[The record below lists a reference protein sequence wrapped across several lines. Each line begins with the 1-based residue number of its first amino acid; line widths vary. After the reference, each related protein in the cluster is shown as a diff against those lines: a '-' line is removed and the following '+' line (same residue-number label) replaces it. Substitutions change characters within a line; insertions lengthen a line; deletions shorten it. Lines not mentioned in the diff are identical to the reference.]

1 VNGQRGHLRK
11 LVGRALFSLVTTAV
25 VTGLLAPVAAAS
37 PIGDA
42 EAAIMA
48 AWDKAG
54 GDTSPLGAR
63 KGDVYPVGDGFALEF
78 AGGKMYY
85 TTETGAKYVYGPI
98 LDKYESLG
106 GAAGSDLGF
115 PIASEVP
122 GLAGQ
127 DSRVA
132 TFSASDKPVIFW
144 TADHGA
150 FVVRGPL
157 SAAWDKLGNSGGVL
171 GVPVG
176 DETYDGDVVSQ
187 KFSNGAVSW
196 NRKTKQFTAEPAG
209 LVGDQLK
216 GLDVTLDATG
226 AINMAWRSAGGAN
239 GPLGAKQGGQ
249 YPMGGDGVA
258 QDFVGGKV
266 FYSPATGA
274 NAVESNILTKYESLG
289 GPVNSDLG
297 FPIANES
304 DGGFGTAS
312 RISTFSAADKPV
324 IFWTADH
331 GAFVVRGAMKAAWDK
346 LKGPNGKLGV
356 PVGDQAT
363 DGDVISQ
370 KFTGGKIS
378 WNRTKNTFSTDPA
391 NLAPLLSGLQV
402 SGQNQPSSAATPPHP
417 KKFTWHWWWLAAG
430 IGGLLLIVML
440 LVGAFMWRRR
450 HTRPR
455 GATLAHSPDVDD
467 GYDGDIGYETPV
479 EGQWHRDDVDLDP
492 HHVPHGDVQPPER
505 PAPDGG
511 PAPKMSWLSRSDAA
525 GEEMRSAPDSG
536 PFELDDEDPDAVDTN
551 PIPIVSDAAR
561 SRHPGYTEGF
571 SDSLEDFAEAPHAEV
586 ATPEA
591 GTPDAG
597 YPVAVSVD
605 DGYRDGQDDEPAGS
619 QGWYPEAGYAEAAY
633 PEAGYPVAGHPEA
646 GYPEARYAEAAY
658 PEAGYRQAGYPQAA
672 SVEVPYPLS
681 AYPEAAAEA
690 GYLEGPEAPEALDAR
705 EVPEAPEAP
714 KAPHAPHAPEALAAP
729 AVPASHSGYGVR
741 TGRHAAADAEAAREA
756 REAHEAND
764 ARARD
769 REFAEATRPPVA
781 VGSKPGTRPTIHLP
795 LDDPYQMPDG
805 YPIKASARFGLYYTP
820 ASALYHDTLAELWL
834 ASEDVALAN
843 GFIKAD

>member
-1 VNGQRGHLRK
+1 MNGQTGHLRK
-11 LVGRALFSLVTTAV
+11 LVGRALVSLVTTAV
-25 VTGLLAPVAAAS
+25 VTLLLAPVAVAS

-63 KGDVYPVGDGFALEF
+63 KGDVYPVGDGFALDF
-78 AGGKMYY
+78 AGGKMFF
-85 TTETGAKYVYGPI
+85 TTDTGAKYVYGPI

-106 GAAGSDLGF
+106 GPAGSDLGF
-115 PIASEVP
+115 PTASEVP

-132 TFSASDKPVIFW
+132 TFAASDKPVIFW

-196 NRKTKQFTAEPAG
+196 NRKTKEFTAEPAG

-216 GLDVTLDATG
+216 GLEVTLDATA
-226 AINMAWRSAGGAN
+226 AINMAWRAAGGAN
-239 GPLGAKQGGQ
+239 GPLGARQGVQ

-274 NAVESNILTKYESLG
+274 NAVESDILTKYESLG

-312 RISTFSAADKPV
+312 RICTFSAADKPV

-331 GAFVVRGAMKAAWDK
+331 GAFVVRGAMKVAWDK

-356 PVGDQAT
+356 PVVDQAT
-363 DGDVISQ
+363 DGDVVSQ

-378 WNRTKNTFSTDPA
+378 WNRAKNTFSTDPA

-402 SGQNQPSSAATPPHP
+402 SGQNQPSSTAMPPHA
-417 KKFTWHWWWLAAG
+417 KKFTWQWWWLAAG
-430 IGGLLLIVML
+430 AGGLLLIVML

-450 HTRPR
+450 HTRPA
-455 GATLAHSPDVDD
+455 GATYAQGPGADD
-467 GYDGDIGYETPV
+467 AYDGDIGYETGV
-479 EGQWHRDDVDLDP
+479 ERHWAHDDADLDA
-492 HHVPHGDVQPPER
+492 HHVPNGDVQPPEQ
-505 PAPDGG
+505 PAPDTGL
-511 PAPKMSWLSRSDAA
+511 APKMSWLSRKDAA
-525 GEEMRSAPDSG
+525 DVGRGDDVPPAAPYGDEMRSGSEADPY
-536 PFELDDEDPDAVDTN
+536 ELEEEDPDEVDTN
-551 PIPIVSDAAR
+551 PIPIESDAVL
-561 SRHPGYTEGF
+561 SQHPGYSESYAGF
-571 SDSLEDFAEAPHAEV
+571 PEDF
-586 ATPEA
+586 PEA
-591 GTPDAG
+591 SHPEAAAPDAG
-597 YPVAVSVD
+597 Y
-605 DGYRDGQDDEPAGS
+605 RDGEAPVGPEAWHPEAGYTEA
-619 QGWYPEAGYAEAAY
+619 GYPEAGHPEAGYAEAGY
-633 PEAGYPVAGHPEA
+633 PEAGYREAGHRGEAGYREA
-646 GYPEARYAEAAY
+646 GYPEPAYPEAAY

-672 SVEVPYPLS
+672 SAEVPYPLS
-681 AYPEAAAEA
+681 AHPEAAAEA
-690 GYLEGPEAPEALDAR
+690 GYLEVP
-705 EVPEAPEAP
+705 EVPEAREAP
-714 KAPHAPHAPEALAAP
+714 ETPAPH
-729 AVPASHSGYGVR
+729 SGDGVR
-741 TGRHAAADAEAAREA
+741 TGRHAAADAAHAAYDDEADEA
-756 REAHEAND
+756 DEAHEAHE
-764 ARARD
+764 AEAME
-769 REFAEATRPPVA
+769 REFARATPPPVA
-781 VGSKPGTRPTIHLP
+781 LGSSPGTRPTIHLP
-795 LDDPYQMPDG
+795 LDDPYQTPDG

-820 ASALYHDTLAELWL
+820 ASALYHDTLAEIWF
-834 ASEDVALAN
+834 ASEEVAQAN